1 MKNKKNETEE
11 VYSSTEL
18 SDLLSSPVFYSVL
31 ALTFFLG
38 LSSVFGFL
46 QNPRKLKIVVDAI
59 SEKVSVYQNA
69 ERGFGVDQY
78 SAYGSSVEAVSYL
91 DNDINNRYSIL
102 AKDLFAPIN
111 KATEQN
117 IQKVSF
123 NYDITSKQLWDN
135 FDTSSIESASEES
148 IRQNM
153 ESWRLGAPL
162 SSDYYIDQGDTKYS
176 LKSAGLLRL

>member
-1 MKNKKNETEE
+1 MKNKNNVREE
-11 VYSSTEL
+11 VYSATEL

-46 QNPRKLKIVVDAI
+46 QNPRKLKTVVDAI
-59 SEKVSVYQNA
+59 SEKVSIYQNSEA
-69 ERGFGVDQY
+69 GFGVDQY
-78 SAYGSSVEAVSYL
+78 SSYGSSVDAVSYI
-91 DNDINNRYSIL
+91 DNSRYSISF
-102 AKDLFAPIN
+102 KELFAPTDKII
-111 KATEQN
+111 EQS

-123 NYDITSKQLWDN
+123 NYDITSKQFWGNLDS
-135 FDTSSIESASEES
+135 SSIESASEES
-148 IRQNM
+148 IRKNA

-162 SSDYYIDQGDTKYS
+162 SSDYYVDQDGSKYS